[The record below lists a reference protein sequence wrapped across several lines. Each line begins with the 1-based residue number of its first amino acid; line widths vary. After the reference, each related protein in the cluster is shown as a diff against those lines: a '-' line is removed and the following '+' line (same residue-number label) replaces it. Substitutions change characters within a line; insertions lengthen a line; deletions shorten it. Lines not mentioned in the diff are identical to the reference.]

1 LAPRHGTALPAVACG
16 AVGFLTFCAA
26 AALDAAMAA
35 KLSAHIKSLAGRD
48 GILASAR
55 WAAISQ
61 Q

>member
-1 LAPRHGTALPAVACG
+1 VG
-16 AVGFLTFCAA
+16 GFLTFCAA
-26 AALDAAMAA
+26 CALDTAMAV

-55 WAAISQ
+55 CVAISQ